1 MGETGCGKTRLCK
14 YMSQLQINPANTIKT
29 NNMYLVKVHGGT
41 SVEDIIKH
49 VEKAEKLAKLNTAHN
64 PGMFTI
70 LFFDEANST
79 EAIGTIKEI
88 MCDGRINGKAL
99 DRRTGLKIIAACN
112 PYKKHSD
119 TMISNFEKSG
129 LGFYVDNN
137 ETQEKLGDVPM
148 RHLVYRVQPLP
159 ASMLPLIWDFG
170 QLNEQVERLY
180 ISQIVNEQFGTN
192 NHNLNASE
200 IDLIVELLAC
210 SQKFMRSLSNEC
222 SFVSLRDVQRVLEVI
237 KWYLGKILFYV
248 IKIKYITKSHKI
260 L

>member
-14 YMSQLQINPANTIKT
+14 YMCQLQINPNSKT
-29 NNMYLVKVHGGT
+29 KVNNMYLVKVHGGT
-41 SVEDIIKH
+41 SAEEIINH
-49 VEKAEKLAKLNTAHN
+49 VEKAEKLAKLNSAHN

-88 MCDGRINGKAL
+88 MCDGRINGKSL
-99 DRRTGLKIIAACN
+99 DRNTGLKIIAACN

-170 QLNEQVERLY
+170 QLNEQVEKLY
-180 ISQIVNEQFGTN
+180 ISQIVNEQFGMN
-192 NHNLNASE
+192 KHAHNLDASE

-222 SFVSLRDVQRVLEVI
+222 SFVSLRDVQRVLGVI
-237 KWYLGKILFYV
+237 QWFLGMV
-248 IKIKYITKSHKI
+248 IVI
-260 L
+260 